1 MIGRI
6 NEKKILCFTEHD
18 HRTVKYAS
26 IRWSVCLARGT
37 TETYM
42 HIRGGEEEEEKKEF
56 ERDDFSYDNRS
67 NASYMDKYLY
77 RHSHTYIYVEMRRR
91 GGVKTFFKVH

>member
-42 HIRGGEEEEEKKEF
+42 HIRGGGGGGEEEEEEEEKRIR
-56 ERDDFSYDNRS
+56 ER
-67 NASYMDKYLY
+67 
-77 RHSHTYIYVEMRRR
+77 
-91 GGVKTFFKVH
+91 